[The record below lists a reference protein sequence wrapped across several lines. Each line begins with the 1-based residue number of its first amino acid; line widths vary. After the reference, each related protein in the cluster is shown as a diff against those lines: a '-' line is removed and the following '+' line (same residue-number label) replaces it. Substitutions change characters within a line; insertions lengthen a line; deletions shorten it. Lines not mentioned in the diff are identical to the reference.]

1 MSQSLSQLR
10 KFVSPEIIFGAG
22 CRHNVGNCAKTFGAR
37 KVLVVSDPGVIAAGW
52 VADVEASLQAQ
63 GIDYFLYS
71 DVSPNPRVEEV
82 MLGAE
87 LYKENHCDVIVAVG
101 GGSPMDCGKGI
112 GIVVAH
118 GRNILE
124 FEGVD
129 TIRVPSPPLIL
140 IPTTAGTSAD
150 VSQFVII
157 SNQQERMKF
166 SIVSKAVVP
175 DVSLIDPETTL
186 SMDPFL
192 SACTGIDALVHAIEA
207 FVSTGSGPLTD
218 THALEAMRLIGG
230 NLVQMIATP
239 QDIVLREKI
248 MLGSMQAGLAFS
260 NAILG
265 AVHAMSHS
273 LGGYLDLPH
282 GMCNAALVEHVV
294 AFNYHSAPERF
305 RMVAET
311 LGLDV
316 RGLNH
321 EQIRLRLID
330 HLIAFKQSVGFHDTL
345 KLHGVRV
352 ADIPFLSRHAM
363 EDPCILTNPRASSM
377 RDVEVVYAEAL

>member
-1 MSQSLSQLR
+1 MSADISLHR
-10 KFVSPEIIFGAG
+10 KFVSPEIVFGAG
-22 CRHNVGNCAKTFGAR
+22 CRHSVGNYASNFGAR
-37 KVLVVSDPGVIAAGW
+37 KVLLVSDPGVQAAGW
-52 VADVEASLQAQ
+52 VADVQASLLRQ
-63 GIDYFLYS
+63 GIAHCLYTQ
-71 DVSPNPRVEEV
+71 VSPNPRSEEV

-87 LYKENHCDVIVAVG
+87 LYLSQGCNVIVAVG
-101 GGSPMDCGKGI
+101 GGSPMDCAKGI
-112 GIVVAH
+112 GIAVAH
-118 GRNILE
+118 GRNIIE

-129 TIRVPSPPLIL
+129 TLRVPSPPLIL

-157 SNQQERMKF
+157 SNQDERMKF
-166 SIVSKAVVP
+166 SIVSKGAVP

-218 THALEAMRLIGG
+218 SHALEAMRLING
-230 NLVQMIATP
+230 NLVAMIANP
-239 QDIVLREKI
+239 NEIALREKI

-273 LGGYLDLPH
+273 LGGFLDLPH
-282 GMCNAALVEHVV
+282 GLCNAVLIEHVV
-294 AFNYHSAPERF
+294 AFNYKAAPERF
-305 RMVAET
+305 KMVAET
-311 LGLDV
+311 LGIDT

-321 EQIRLRLID
+321 PQIRQRLVE
-330 HLIAFKQSVGFHDTL
+330 HLIQFKQAVGFHETL
-345 KLHGVRV
+345 GLHGVGCS
-352 ADIPFLSRHAM
+352 DIPFLSRNAM
-363 EDPCILTNPRASSM
+363 QDPCILTNPRDSTQ

>member
-1 MSQSLSQLR
+1 M
-10 KFVSPEIIFGAG
+10 
-22 CRHNVGNCAKTFGAR
+22 
-37 KVLVVSDPGVIAAGW
+37 
-52 VADVEASLQAQ
+52 
-63 GIDYFLYS
+63 
-71 DVSPNPRVEEV
+71 
-82 MLGAE
+82 
-87 LYKENHCDVIVAVG
+87 
-101 GGSPMDCGKGI
+101 
-112 GIVVAH
+112 
-118 GRNILE
+118 
-124 FEGVD
+124 
-129 TIRVPSPPLIL
+129 
-140 IPTTAGTSAD
+140 
-150 VSQFVII
+150 
-157 SNQQERMKF
+157 
-166 SIVSKAVVP
+166 
-175 DVSLIDPETTL
+175 IDPETTL

-239 QDIVLREKI
+239 QDIALREKI

-305 RMVAET
+305 RMVAEA

-330 HLIAFKQSVGFHDTL
+330 HLIAFKQSVGFRHPQVARRPGCRYSL
-345 KLHGVRV
+345 PVAPRHGGSVHSYQSARLQHARCRGRV
-352 ADIPFLSRHAM
+352 CRGALTTPMHRCRATTRHLPACWGWAAT
-363 EDPCILTNPRASSM
+363 PHAKTITRNC
-377 RDVEVVYAEAL
+377 